1 MTKQTTELIQQ
12 IPFAKLFAHRRNAD
26 LWRYAIVIL
35 GVAKL
40 LIYSYLYTSK

>member
-12 IPFAKLFAHRRNAD
+12 IPFAKLFAHLKSTD